1 MTRPAVIVERGEILT
16 QLRER
21 IVSFAA
27 SHYAR
32 DFAEDVAQEVLIILE
47 EKYRHV
53 TAIEELVP
61 LALQIARYRLLGI
74 RRKAAR
80 RAESSQVSIDDLPL
94 PDRRPDPLSDLERRE
109 RMDRLKRALAQV
121 GERCKEIIRHKLE
134 GRSFPEIQALLGV
147 KSINTIYTW
156 DFRCRKHLL
165 ELMGGTWEAR
175 R

>member
-1 MTRPAVIVERGEILT
+1 MERGRILT

-47 EKYRHV
+47 EKYGHV

-61 LALQIARYRLLGI
+61 LSLQIARYRLLGI

-80 RAESSQVSIDDLPL
+80 RGESSRISIDDLPL
-94 PDRRPDPLSDLERRE
+94 PDTGPDPLTELERRE
-109 RMDRLKRALAQV
+109 RMDRLKEALAQV

-134 GRSFPEIQALLGV
+134 GRSFPEIQALMGV

>member
-1 MTRPAVIVERGEILT
+1 MERGQILT

-21 IVSFAA
+21 IVAFAA

-32 DFAEDVAQEVLIILE
+32 DFAEDIAQDVLIILE
-47 EKYRHV
+47 EKYAHV
-53 TAIEELVP
+53 TAVEELVP
-61 LALQIARYRLLGI
+61 LSLQIARYRLMGA

-80 RAESSQVSIDDLPL
+80 RGESAQISVDGLPL
-94 PDRRPDPLSDLERRE
+94 ADTAPDPLAGMERRE

-121 GERCKEIIRHKLE
+121 GERCKEMIRHKLE
-134 GRSFPEIQALLGV
+134 GRTFPEIQALMGV
-147 KSINTIYTW
+147 KSINTVYTW

-165 ELMGGTWEAR
+165 ELMGGSWESR

>member
-1 MTRPAVIVERGEILT
+1 VERGQVLT

-47 EKYRHV
+47 EKYGHV

-61 LALQIARYRLLGI
+61 LSLQIARYRLLGI

-80 RAESSQVSIDDLPL
+80 RGESSQLSIDDLPL
-94 PDRRPDPLSDLERRE
+94 PDMGPDPLAGLERRE
-109 RMDRLKRALAQV
+109 RMDRLKRALAQA
-121 GERCKEIIRHKLE
+121 GQRCKEIIRHKLE
-134 GRSFPEIQALLGV
+134 GRSFPEIQALMGV

-156 DFRCRKHLL
+156 DFRCRQRLL
-165 ELMGGTWEAR
+165 ELLGGSWEAR